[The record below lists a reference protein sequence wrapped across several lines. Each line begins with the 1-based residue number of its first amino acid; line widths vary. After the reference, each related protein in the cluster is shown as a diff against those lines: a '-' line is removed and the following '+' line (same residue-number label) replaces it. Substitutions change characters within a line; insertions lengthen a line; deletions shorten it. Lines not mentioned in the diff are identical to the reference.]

1 MHVREEVVRQT
12 VRHGADLVKTYCV
25 LVGIVVC
32 VRTVTTVGGGP
43 MVLSDGIVAVASCKA
58 NTACVREEVVHQ
70 CGTVRTCSGNK
81 ACA

>member
-32 VRTVTTVGGGP
+32 ANSDNCWRWADGLVGRH
-43 MVLSDGIVAVASCKA
+43 VAVASCKA

-70 CGTVRTCSGNK
+70 CGTVQTS
-81 ACA
+81 

>member
-43 MVLSDGIVAVASCKA
+43 MPMVLSDGMWP
-58 NTACVREEVVHQ
+58 
-70 CGTVRTCSGNK
+70 
-81 ACA
+81 